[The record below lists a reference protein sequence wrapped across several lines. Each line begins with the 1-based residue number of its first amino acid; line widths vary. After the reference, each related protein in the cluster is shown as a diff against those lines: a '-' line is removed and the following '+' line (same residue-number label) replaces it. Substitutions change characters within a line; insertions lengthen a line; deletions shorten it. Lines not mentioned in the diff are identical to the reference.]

1 MKITVFG
8 ATGGVGKHLVTQALQ
23 RGHAVNAVVRDA
35 ARLPISSP
43 GLSVS
48 TVPGLEEP
56 TLLRPALRGSDAV
69 LSAVGP
75 RGRKDTAVAATC
87 TRSIVRAMQATGV
100 ERLVAVSAAPV
111 GPVPPGES
119 LLTRAVVLPI
129 LTTVL
134 RSVYTD
140 LAEMEA
146 ELGRSHIAWTIVRPP
161 KLTNKPLTGSY
172 RTVLGG
178 NVPRGSGISR
188 ADVAHLMLTALD
200 QSATVR
206 QAIGIAY

>member
-75 RGRKDTAVAATC
+75 RGRKTL
-87 TRSIVRAMQATGV
+87 RW
-100 ERLVAVSAAPV
+100 PP
-111 GPVPPGES
+111 PVPAASCAPC
-119 LLTRAVVLPI
+119 
-129 LTTVL
+129 
-134 RSVYTD
+134 
-140 LAEMEA
+140 
-146 ELGRSHIAWTIVRPP
+146 RPP
-161 KLTNKPLTGSY
+161 VS
-172 RTVLGG
+172 
-178 NVPRGSGISR
+178 SDWSR
-188 ADVAHLMLTALD
+188 
-200 QSATVR
+200 
-206 QAIGIAY
+206 